1 MEQFIIKSTENS
13 NSQIGTS
20 RFKSRRRGILTA
32 LLLLLLVVIFFVSRL
47 YKIDQIPGS
56 LYWDEASIGYNAYSV
71 LNSGKDEWGEFLPI
85 HFKAFGEYKLPVYIY
100 SVVASEY
107 FLGLNSV
114 AVRLPAVLFSFGCL
128 LLIFFITQK
137 LTKAKKIALIS
148 AFLFLITPWFFIF
161 SRTGYEVTAGMFF
174 FLAGIYFFLLYER
187 SLFFL
192 ISSSACFLLAL
203 YSYNS
208 FRVLFPFLAVLLFF
222 YLIRKS
228 PHVLKRGWK
237 VILFSL
243 IIFAVGCIPIVN
255 LYRSDDGLKRF
266 SDVGIYQHG
275 DSRAQAVG
283 LFFEHYFRHFNPQ
296 FLFLEGDTNLRSHT
310 SGVGELY
317 WLQIIFILFGL
328 WIVIRKPTAERLFIV
343 GLLIIS
349 PIPAALTKEV
359 PHSLRAIMMVIPL
372 TMLSAI
378 GIYYLSQRAKYNSI
392 MLGFIIGVFGFM
404 SLVYYWKFLTVYP
417 QLSAQAWQHEYHTIF
432 SQYSER
438 FVQYDH
444 ILVSDKYAQPY
455 IFYVFSQRIDPN
467 FFQTQRVL
475 NEQPRIE
482 TSVVKNLGTVTF
494 ADISFESVPTGRLLI
509 FAHPE
514 EKIEQIPPSETIWN
528 PDKTVA
534 FYVYEYEKK

>member
-1 MEQFIIKSTENS
+1 MEQFIAKSTENS
-13 NSQIGTS
+13 DSNTGTS
-20 RFKSRRRGILTA
+20 RFKSRRRGILTV

-71 LNSGKDEWGEFLPI
+71 LKSGKDEWGQFLPV

-100 SVVASEY
+100 SVALAE
-107 FLGLNSV
+107 FFIGMNTV
-114 AVRLPAVLFSFGCL
+114 AVRLPAVLFSFGSL
-128 LLIFFITQK
+128 LLIFFITQR
-137 LTKAKKIALIS
+137 LTRSKKIALIS

-174 FLAGIYFFLLYER
+174 FLAGIYFFLQYEK
-187 SLFFL
+187 SVFFFV
-192 ISSSACFLLAL
+192 SSTASFLLAL

-208 FRVLFPFLAVLLFF
+208 FRVLFPFLAGLLLLF
-222 YLIRKS
+222 LIRKS
-228 PHVLKRGWK
+228 PQVLKRGWMI
-237 VILFSL
+237 ILFSL
-243 IIFAVGCIPIVN
+243 IIFAVGCIPIIN

-266 SDVGIYQHG
+266 NDVGIYQYG
-275 DSRAQAVG
+275 DSKSQAVG
-283 LFFEHYFRHFNPQ
+283 LFFEQYIKHFNPQ

-310 SGVGELY
+310 GGVGELY

-328 WIVIRKPTAERLFIV
+328 WIVIRKPTAERLLIV

-349 PIPAALTKEV
+349 PIPAALTREV

-372 TMLSAI
+372 TIISAI

-392 MLGFIIGVFGFM
+392 MLGFIVCVFGFL

-417 QLSAQAWQHEYHTIF
+417 KLSAAAWQNEYNTVF

-438 FVQYDH
+438 FLHYDH
-444 ILVSDKYAQPY
+444 VLVSDKYAQPY
-455 IFYVFSQRIDPN
+455 IFYAFSQRIDPVY
-467 FFQTQRVL
+467 FQTQRVL

-482 TSVVKNLGTVTF
+482 TSVVKNIGNITF
-494 ADISFESVPTGRLLI
+494 SDISLESAPKGRLLI

-514 EKIEQIPPSETIWN
+514 EKIEQIPSIETVWN

-534 FYVYEYEKK
+534 FYVYEYENK